1 MKERPILFSAPMV
14 RAILEGKKTQTRRVW
29 KQPTSLCMKDDCLY
43 ATEHDARQ
51 SFNPIARDEIVCPYG
66 QRGDRLWV
74 RETWQYSWAPEDAD
88 LKDCYI
94 YKADF
99 PEYKATPW
107 RPSIHMPRAASR
119 LTLEVMGVRVERLQD
134 ISEDDAS
141 AEGCPLPMR
150 QRKQYVDRDD
160 TAYGWFRQLWKVING
175 VESWDQNPW
184 VWVVEFKKVE
194 AENGK

>member
-1 MKERPILFSAPMV
+1 MV
-14 RAILEGKKTQTRRVW
+14 RAILEGRKTQTRRVW

-66 QRGDRLWV
+66 QRGDKLWV

-107 RPSIHMPRAASR
+107 RPSIHMPRSGSR
-119 LTLEVMGVRVERLQD
+119 ITLEITGVRVERLQD
-134 ISEDDAS
+134 ISQADAL
-141 AEGCPLPMR
+141 AEGI
-150 QRKQYVDRDD
+150 RDLGD
-160 TAYGWFRQLWKVING
+160 GIGELDMSYGLQKALFKNLWQSING
-175 VESWDQNPW
+175 SESWDANPW
-184 VWVVEFKKVE
+184 VWVIEFKKVE
-194 AENGK
+194 AVS